1 MSIGP
6 YPCNVI
12 NHLTS
17 DTLITCETTPGNFG
31 TYVVTVVVDG
41 AYSASS
47 CCFTYDRTL
56 TPSERQGRHQLG
68 TGMDGTDGRCTIDS
82 VIPWFCCNLP
92 CHSPAG
98 CMQELTSARVSHPS
112 AYAAAQQTNHKK
124 QVRSSTPLV
133 VHYTTREFR
142 LQRSRRFIPPPGPLL
157 PTSRSMVGTLVRGT
171 HWTRA
176 ALPPNPLQTAW
187 AR

>member
-1 MSIGP
+1 MVIQGAGFSMDKYTGSNVVSIGP

-12 NHLTS
+12 DHLTS

-68 TGMDGTDGRCTIDS
+68 TGMDGTDGRCTIAAL
-82 VIPWFCCNLP
+82 IPWVCCDLP
-92 CHSPAG
+92 CHSLVEFLL
-98 CMQELTSARVSHPS
+98 ELPSAWVSHPS
-112 AYAAAQQTNHKK
+112 AYAAAQPTN
-124 QVRSSTPLV
+124 QP
-133 VHYTTREFR
+133 
-142 LQRSRRFIPPPGPLL
+142 
-157 PTSRSMVGTLVRGT
+157 
-171 HWTRA
+171 
-176 ALPPNPLQTAW
+176 
-187 AR
+187 